1 MADQDITSYNF
12 DGGSALTESG
22 DFLTGSS
29 AGYPLN
35 PMEGASGGFD
45 TLYTNIAL
53 SRDTLPR
60 VEATFREFNEKPELK
75 FVKESFV
82 VTQKADTLDYLDV
95 AYFFHP
101 LQNFSDFQKQ
111 TFTIGS
117 LNSVNIDPGSF
128 EGTLGEASMII
139 ARAYY
144 LPESNT
150 DERVLF
156 WDYKGSTRNLMGK
169 IMILTGAIKKD
180 LHWKG
185 WDLDPFSTYGQT
197 GPADISNG
205 GLSFTNPT
213 SKTVKLTIIT
223 AN

>member
-1 MADQDITSYNF
+1 MADQDISSYNF
-12 DGGSALTESG
+12 DGGSALSSG
-22 DFLTGSS
+22 GDSIIGGS

-35 PMEGASGGFD
+35 PMEGATGGFD
-45 TLYTNIAL
+45 TLYTNIAIT
-53 SRDTLPR
+53 RDALPR
-60 VEATFREFNEKPELK
+60 IEATFREFNEKPEVR
-75 FVKESFV
+75 FIKESFV

-101 LQNFSDFQKQ
+101 LQDFSDFQKQ
-111 TFTIGS
+111 TFTIGP

-128 EGTLGEASMII
+128 ESTLGEASMLI

-144 LPESNT
+144 LPESNK

-156 WDYKGSTRNLMGK
+156 WDYKGSTRNIMGK
-169 IMILTGAIKKD
+169 FMVLTGAIKKD

-185 WDLDPFSTYGQT
+185 WDLDPFSTYGHT
-197 GPADISNG
+197 GPANIGQG
-205 GLSFTNPT
+205 GFSFTNPT
-213 SKTVKLTIIT
+213 SKVVKLTIIT